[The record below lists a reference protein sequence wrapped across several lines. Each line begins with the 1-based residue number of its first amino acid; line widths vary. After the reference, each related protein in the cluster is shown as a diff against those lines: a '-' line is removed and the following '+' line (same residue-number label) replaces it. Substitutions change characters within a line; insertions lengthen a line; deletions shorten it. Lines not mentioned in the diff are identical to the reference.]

1 MSKILIKT
9 EDLKQYFP
17 ISSGSKLF
25 SKPKFL
31 KANNGIDIE
40 IYESETFGL
49 VGESGCGKS
58 TLGRVILQL
67 YKQDRGNTIYYGR
80 SIYEFQPKYVLKYLN
95 NFESY
100 RSKFIKNKENAIAR
114 NSQSKL
120 DAAMRE
126 YRVLARLSGPLY
138 NLSDSEFKYAKTLLL
153 DEYKYGVAYEKSKSN
168 EDKALLDEVR
178 NKIVE
183 LELKQK
189 DSENYEE
196 LKSFKDY
203 GIDLTKLTNEEIRV
217 MRRDIQ
223 IIFQDPYSSLNPRMT
238 VGQIIS
244 EALIAH
250 GMFKKNSVE
259 LEQYVVETM
268 EKCGLEKSFIHRYP
282 HQFSGGQRQR
292 IGIARALAL
301 KPKFIVCDEAVSA
314 LDVSIQA
321 QIIELLQKLKNEEN
335 LTYLFISHDLSVIN
349 NICDR
354 IGVMYF
360 GNMVELADNYDIFD
374 NPQHAYTKM
383 LLSSIPS
390 MESRDIEVSIYD
402 EEYSIENDSN
412 RAKRQFTDDG
422 IYENNNKMTLVE
434 KGHYVALDQKKK
446 SV

>member
-1 MSKILIKT
+1 MSKVIIRT

-17 ISSGSKLF
+17 VTASKKF
-25 SKPKFL
+25 FAKPKFL
-31 KANNGIDIE
+31 KANNGIDLE

-80 SIYEFQPKYVLKYLN
+80 SLYEVQPQYVLKYLQG
-95 NFESY
+95 FKSIKA
-100 RSKFIKNKENAIAR
+100 KFLREKEKALAK
-114 NSQSKL
+114 NSQSRL

-126 YRVLARLSGPLY
+126 YRVLARLFGPLY
-138 NLSDSEFKYAKTLLL
+138 NLEGTEADQAIALLIKEYQLGVELFKNSNPDKQVEL
-153 DEYKYGVAYEKSKSN
+153 DAVQKEI
-168 EDKALLDEVR
+168 KALEAKQAEAD
-178 NKIVE
+178 NYAE
-183 LELKQK
+183 LLK
-189 DSENYEE
+189 
-196 LKSFKDY
+196 FKDY
-203 GIDLTKLTNEEIRV
+203 GIDLTKLTSSELRNI
-217 MRRDIQ
+217 RRDIQ

-238 VGQIIS
+238 VGEIIS
-244 EALIAH
+244 EALVEH
-250 GMFKKNSVE
+250 GLYKKGSAE
-259 LEQYVVETM
+259 LESYIFEIMQ
-268 EKCGLEKSFIHRYP
+268 KCGLEPHFIHRYP

-321 QIIELLQKLKNEEN
+321 QIIKLLQKLKEEEN

-360 GNMVELADNYDIFD
+360 GDMVELADNYDIFD

-390 MESRDIEVSIYD
+390 MEKRDIEVSVYD

-422 IYENNNKMTLVE
+422 IYEKKNEFIFVE
-434 KGHYVALDQKKK
+434 EGHYVSVAKKD
-446 SV
+446 

>member
-1 MSKILIKT
+1 MSKVLIKT

-17 ISSGSKLF
+17 ISGGSIF
-25 SKPKFL
+25 SKPKYL
-31 KANNGIDIE
+31 KANNGINLE

-67 YKQDRGNTIYYGR
+67 YKQDRGNTIYYGK
-80 SIYEFQPKYVLKYLN
+80 SIYSFQPKYILKYLN

-100 RSKFIKNKENAIAR
+100 RNKFNKNKEKALTVG
-114 NSQSKL
+114 SQSKL

-126 YRVLARLSGPLY
+126 YRVLARLAGPLY
-138 NLSDSEFKYAKTLLL
+138 NLSDANFKEAKNLLL
-153 DEYKYGVAYEKSKSN
+153 EEYKLGVAYEKSKS
-168 EDKALLDEVR
+168 ESDKQALEKVR
-178 NKIVE
+178 EKIKVLE
-183 LELKQK
+183 ETQKDAKNYAELKA
-189 DSENYEE
+189 
-196 LKSFKDY
+196 FKDY
-203 GIDLTKLTNEEIRV
+203 GMDLTKLNKEEIRV

-238 VGQIIS
+238 IGQIIS

-250 GMFKKNSVE
+250 KLFKKNDPAIDDYIVE
-259 LEQYVVETM
+259 IM
-268 EKCGLEKSFIHRYP
+268 EKCGLEKSYIHRYP

-292 IGIARALAL
+292 VGIARALAL

-321 QIIELLQKLKNEEN
+321 QIIELLQKLKDEEN

-390 MESRDIEVSIYD
+390 METRDIEVSIFD

-422 IYENNNKMTLVE
+422 IYENTNEMILVE
-434 KGHYVALDQKKK
+434 KGHYVAVDCKK
-446 SV
+446 